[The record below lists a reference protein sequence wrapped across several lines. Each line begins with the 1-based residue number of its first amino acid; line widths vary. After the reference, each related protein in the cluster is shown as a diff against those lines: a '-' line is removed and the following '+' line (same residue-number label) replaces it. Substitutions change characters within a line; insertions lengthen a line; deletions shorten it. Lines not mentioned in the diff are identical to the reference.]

1 MEYKINCS
9 FIFQQLC
16 SNILPQVN
24 FIINPT
30 ILMLNHVHILLF
42 SLCIL
47 PSCLGP
53 PLVATKISQEVCILH
68 CFFIYLFFFLRF
80 FRMFSFRRRMAIR
93 IVVLAATADRNVKG
107 NVTQLEAA
115 SHKHL
120 Y

>member
-1 MEYKINCS
+1 MYIYYY
-9 FIFQQLC
+9 
-16 SNILPQVN
+16 
-24 FIINPT
+24 
-30 ILMLNHVHILLF
+30 
-42 SLCIL
+42 SLCVY
-47 PSCLGP
+47 CLRALGR
-53 PLVATKISQEVCILH
+53 LWWQLKLAKKSVFCIA
-68 CFFIYLFFFLRF
+68 FLFTYFFLRF